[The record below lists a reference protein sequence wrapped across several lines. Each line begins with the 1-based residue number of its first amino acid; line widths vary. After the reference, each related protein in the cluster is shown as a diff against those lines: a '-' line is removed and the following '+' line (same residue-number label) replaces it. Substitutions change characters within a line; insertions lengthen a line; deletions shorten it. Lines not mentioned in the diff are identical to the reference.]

1 MKASNAGMDGAVMNV
16 VFFGAMNCMGSAVV
30 IAFNKYLL
38 SAHRFPFVS
47 CLVIA
52 HCAVGWAM
60 AAVLY
65 LLKPS
70 WFPSLIGE
78 KKVNV
83 NFELIAKGA
92 LPIAWLFAAQL
103 VLSNMALE
111 FCSIAFLQMMK
122 ETSVVLVYMLSVAFS
137 MEVYDHQKG
146 LLIIFILFATWLTIH
161 GEIRFSLVGFLLQ
174 ASCMVFQAFCVVLQ
188 GKLLASSTGQKLD
201 PLSYVLIIMPLS
213 GLMLI
218 VAVGGVHYNEA
229 AALPSL
235 SLLQEW
241 LPTIFLNA
249 TCAFAHNIVVCFFFK
264 YSSALTV
271 SLNAIMKDSFIVACS
286 SVALQEPIT
295 LLQKL
300 GFGLQLSAVATFS
313 LLKLKPEEFK
323 DGLALGLWRC
333 LVLFIQEKWAGTMP
347 APVPGLTKKSLEPT
361 SRTALAVDC
370 AYEQAGSYHS
380 FLPCRAQN
388 FLVPGCP

>member
-122 ETSVVLVYMLSVAFS
+122 ESNIVTVYVMSIFVGRETFSLLQILILVMMVMATCLCVKGEMHLSVT
-137 MEVYDHQKG
+137 G
-146 LLIIFILFATWLTIH
+146 C
-161 GEIRFSLVGFLLQ
+161 LLQ
-174 ASCMVFQAFCVVLQ
+174 VASCFCESAKTVTQSLLVSGS
-188 GKLLASSTGQKLD
+188 GKKLD
-201 PLSYVLIIMPLS
+201 PLSAVLVVMP
-213 GLMLI
+213 
-218 VAVGGVHYNEA
+218 VCA
-229 AALPSL
+229 AILGSILALHWLQLAAIPGIELPSARDFEKNRWEL
-235 SLLQEW
+235 AANIMIAFVLNVV
-241 LPTIFLNA
+241 IAVFL
-249 TCAFAHNIVVCFFFK
+249 K
-264 YSSALTV
+264 
-271 SLNAIMKDSFIVACS
+271 CS
-286 SVALQEPIT
+286 SPIT
-295 LLQKL
+295 LVLTGNIKDIVIVSMSSMIMREPISRTQCVA
-300 GFGLQLSAVATFS
+300 FGLQIMLVFLWSALKQNPSWIQPRMLLSS
-313 LLKLKPEEFK
+313 EHKYK
-323 DGLALGLWRC
+323 GL
-333 LVLFIQEKWAGTMP
+333 
-347 APVPGLTKKSLEPT
+347 PT
-361 SRTALAVDC
+361 
-370 AYEQAGSYHS
+370 
-380 FLPCRAQN
+380 
-388 FLVPGCP
+388 